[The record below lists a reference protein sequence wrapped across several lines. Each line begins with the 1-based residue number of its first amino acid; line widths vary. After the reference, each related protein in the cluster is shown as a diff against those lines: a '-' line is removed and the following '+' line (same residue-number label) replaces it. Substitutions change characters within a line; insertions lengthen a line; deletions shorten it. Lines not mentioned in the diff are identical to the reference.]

1 VPYGITE
8 CYLPPGRGDIPA
20 FTPAK
25 AGTRLSIPGGMQGCV
40 DLGTAVKVQ
49 SPCPRLHIAVA
60 IGINTTIGCE
70 IRTQVLSYLSLS
82 LDALT
87 TQPLRSVRLAWS
99 SAVLVNSTLQVCGVF
114 SSLLALYSTSS
125 ATAADAVTPPCCCVI
140 IATTAALCD
149 RHTDAVSSLVV

>member
-1 VPYGITE
+1 MGTHVPYGITE

-82 LDALT
+82 QRA
-87 TQPLRSVRLAWS
+87 
-99 SAVLVNSTLQVCGVF
+99 NH
-114 SSLLALYSTSS
+114 S
-125 ATAADAVTPPCCCVI
+125 ATEICAASVV
-140 IATTAALCD
+140 LCSA
-149 RHTDAVSSLVV
+149 RE